1 VANKWTKQL
10 RAYDD
15 AVDYDYDSFAA
26 ENCLYSPSP
35 YFNWMMANKSHGIP
49 MNSGLLLFSEMK
61 AGKSLW
67 IYAMILQMQREDKL
81 KLDMGFKKKDGT
93 KFTKD
98 DQRHSVV
105 ANTELRGQLQHDV
118 FPEIDKDLMTI
129 WDTKNPVE
137 IFDRVE
143 KDLKPMVQDGMPLGI
158 YGIDSITKIMGVKR
172 DAADSVSDHLIGD
185 HALTVQIGMD
195 KLVPF
200 LKRNKTLFIGTS
212 QVRGNMDA
220 GKYGPKEKMAES
232 WDVKHAFEYFV
243 SFKRAGAAEDK
254 VDIEGKTFEDDI
266 KDARDNKIQTGHK
279 VFYKMEGSSLGPQ
292 GRSGVSTL
300 DYNLGLINMH
310 EEIFFLGKNS
320 GIIKTESNNRV
331 FTFND
336 KKYVGKKE
344 CALAIRDNPKMAEEI
359 LTLLKA
365 MDAKRI

>member
-1 VANKWTKQL
+1 MNKWTKQL
-10 RAYDD
+10 RAHDD
-15 AVDYDYDSFAA
+15 AVDYDYDSFAP

-49 MNSGLLLFSEMK
+49 KNSGILLFSEMK

-67 IYAMILQMQREDKL
+67 LYAMILEMQRHDRMLLET
-81 KLDMGFKKKDGT
+81 GAKKKDGT

-98 DQRHSVV
+98 DQRHAVI

-118 FPEIDKDLMTI
+118 FPEIDKELMTI
-129 WDTKNPVE
+129 WDTKDPVE
-137 IFDRVE
+137 IFDRTE
-143 KDLKPMVQDGMPLGI
+143 KEIKPMVQDGMPLGI
-158 YGIDSITKIMGVKR
+158 FGIDSITKIMGVKR
-172 DAADSVSDHLIGD
+172 NDAESVADHLMGD
-185 HALTVQIGMD
+185 HALTVQAGMD

-200 LKRNKTLFIGTS
+200 VKRNKTLLIGTS
-212 QVRGNMDA
+212 QMRSNFESGPR
-220 GKYGPKEKMAES
+220 GPKEKMAES
-232 WDVKHAFEYFV
+232 WDVKHAFEYFI

-254 VDIEGKTFEDDI
+254 MDIEGKTFEDDI
-266 KDARDNKIQTGHK
+266 KDARDNKLQTGHK

-320 GIIKTESNNRV
+320 GVIKAESGNRV
-331 FTFND
+331 FVFED

-344 CALAIRDNPKMAEEI
+344 CALAIRDNPKMAAAI
-359 LTLLKA
+359 LQQLRL
-365 MDAKRI
+365 MDAKRS